1 MQSPLNRF
9 REIISAL
16 RENRKN
22 LQPIHSPGISNE
34 DAEQQTVDSP
44 SDEGNGDVDE
54 EKGSH
59 QDAIENSPE
68 ELKIGEV
75 NK

>member
-1 MQSPLNRF
+1 MMQSPLNQF

-16 RENRKN
+16 RENRGN
-22 LQPIHSPGISNE
+22 FQPIHSPGISNE

-54 EKGSH
+54 EQGSH
-59 QDAIENSPE
+59 
-68 ELKIGEV
+68 
-75 NK
+75 

>member
-1 MQSPLNRF
+1 MMQSPLNQF
-9 REIISAL
+9 RETISAL
-16 RENRKN
+16 RENRRN

-54 EKGSH
+54 EQGSH
-59 QDAIENSPE
+59 
-68 ELKIGEV
+68 
-75 NK
+75 

>member
-1 MQSPLNRF
+1 MMQSPLNRF

-22 LQPIHSPGISNE
+22 LQRIHSPGISNE

-54 EKGSH
+54 KQGSH
-59 QDAIENSPE
+59 
-68 ELKIGEV
+68 
-75 NK
+75 

>member
-1 MQSPLNRF
+1 MMQSPLNRF

-22 LQPIHSPGISNE
+22 LQRIHSPGISNE
-34 DAEQQTVDSP
+34 DSEQQTVDSP

-54 EKGSH
+54 EQGSH
-59 QDAIENSPE
+59 
-68 ELKIGEV
+68 
-75 NK
+75 